1 MKKQGFTLTE
11 LLVVLA
17 IIAVLAGVLFPLG
30 RGILTKSQKLR
41 CQTNLRG
48 IGLAL
53 DEYTNDHHGRLPEL
67 RSMRSSLSANI
78 PVLETVLEDYCSN
91 PEIFR
96 CPADREFF
104 KKSGSSYAWN
114 NVVSGTALAQMD
126 FFGSNNAAKIPLVG
140 DKEAFHGDKD
150 GTNLLYGDFR
160 SHDEVKFSTGG
171 GALNHVLE

>member
-1 MKKQGFTLTE
+1 MNDIIVQPEQCKQDSLRF
-11 LLVVLA
+11 VVP
-17 IIAVLAGVLFPLG
+17 IRT
-30 RGILTKSQKLR
+30 RGERQSTQD
-41 CQTNLRG
+41 TN
-48 IGLAL
+48 A
-53 DEYTNDHHGRLPEL
+53 HHGRLPEL

-96 CPADREFF
+96 CPADRKFF